1 LGDDHPDIVIT
12 FEAIANAYE
21 KLRRLARAASYHEK
35 ALSVRIN
42 RFGSRHLLVARSHDQ
57 LGQLHTECGMIDSAR
72 LCFREAR
79 IAYRSND
86 LANNDLRI
94 TTTEKR
100 LSRLDKQLSS
110 GEKRKQKQ
118 IFGRKIQR
126 TQKREWTDCEEEL
139 VFNYPYDT
147 EGTRR
152 LMKGRWPAE
161 TDGARK

>member
-1 LGDDHPDIVIT
+1 MGDDHPDIAIT

-35 ALSVRIN
+35 ALTVRIN

-100 LSRLDKQLSS
+100 LSRLDKQ
-110 GEKRKQKQ
+110 
-118 IFGRKIQR
+118 
-126 TQKREWTDCEEEL
+126 QKREWTDCEEEL